1 MIVNTDSLIPNVRD
15 LQQDAINFLSKTADL
30 FHRAS
35 VILSSDS
42 SGKKYAE
49 FKKEIEESKKNV
61 ENLELVMAI
70 VAPMNAGKS
79 TIINAIVGQDL
90 LPSRAS
96 AMTTLPT
103 EIILSDDEIN
113 PILKINRETLS
124 CLNDTLSTLQK
135 KIQVD
140 GNDQAIEKMAKY
152 PHLVEL
158 ISKIQ
163 KGFDIEIET
172 SGLEQIKETLTDLND
187 FVRVCSV
194 LDSSRNPLD
203 QENFDIPCIHSS
215 FWRATT
221 ITDTNQDKLLGN
233 LVIIDTPGPNE
244 SGDNLRLSLVVADQL
259 RRSSMVLLVLDFT
272 QLNNKAAED
281 IKRQVQPVVK
291 LLGKENLYI
300 LINKIDQRT
309 EQDPMT
315 PEKVSQFVI
324 ADLDLG
330 KSENENRVFEVAARR
345 AFCATHFLSELQHN
359 PNIKKEEM
367 KTIRALAEQIFGID
381 WEEELEDCSLKQ
393 LQTKAQRLWKKSGF
407 ETFLENAVNVLIE
420 SAAPRCIK
428 SSLSISRNRLDELKD
443 DAHLRSNAI
452 AKDEEKLR
460 SEVNALEEYLKRLET
475 CRENSKKKVE
485 TIKNQL
491 YEKLETSLK
500 FLQKT
505 AKISL
510 EDYFA
515 KEDYE
520 RANLVKKLDINAR
533 IFFLKPLGEFEF
545 FPKWISN
552 KIKST
557 IEFKPSGIFEF
568 DSKLKAEEFISHV
581 IKYAQSRA
589 ENLLDTLR
597 ENTAHEVENSRSEL
611 INFLERET
619 NPIIERAR
627 TRLNQSFNIDLSL
640 PPPVL
645 DTSDDILVSKP
656 RIRSETKTLDQG
668 YKTVTVRKRV
678 WWHWLWIIPTNVT
691 ETRKLP
697 DKKVNYYTV
706 SLIELTNEI
715 NQSIETSI
723 NTITVKLNKYLDDD
737 FQQRVDQFFKALDG
751 YLSNYRHSLKQ
762 AQEDQKL
769 AADDKKNLVN
779 GLKSI
784 VTEATEQIKK
794 SDFYIKC
801 TESLLKNS

>member
-1 MIVNTDSLIPNVRD
+1 MNTDSLIPNVRD
-15 LQQDAINFLSKTADL
+15 LQLDVINFLSKTADL

-35 VILSSDS
+35 VILSSDAA
-42 SGKKYAE
+42 GKKYAE
-49 FKKEIEESKKNV
+49 FKKEIEEAKKNV
-61 ENLELVMAI
+61 KDLELVMAI
-70 VAPMNAGKS
+70 VAPMKAGKS

-103 EIILSDDEIN
+103 EIILSNNEIN
-113 PILKINRETLS
+113 PVLKINIETLS
-124 CLNDTLSTLQK
+124 CLNNTLSTLQK

-140 GNDQAIEKMAKY
+140 GIDQAIEKMAKY

-163 KGFDIEIET
+163 KGFHIEIET

-187 FVRVCSV
+187 IVRVCSV

-221 ITDTNQDKLLGN
+221 TTDTNQDKLLGN

-244 SGDNLRLSLVVADQL
+244 SGDNLRLSPVVKDQL
-259 RRSSMVLLVLDFT
+259 HRSSMVLIVLDFT
-272 QLNNKAAED
+272 QLNNKAAEE
-281 IKRQVQPVVK
+281 IKRQVQPVIK
-291 LLGKENLYI
+291 SLGGKENLYV
-300 LINKIDQRT
+300 LINKVDQRT

-315 PEKVSQFVI
+315 PEKVNQFVI

-330 KSENENRVFEVAARR
+330 KSNNENRVFEVAARR

-359 PNIKKEEM
+359 PNIKKEDM
-367 KTIRALAEQIFGID
+367 KTVRALAEQIFGID

-393 LQTKAQRLWKKSGF
+393 LQIKAQRLWKKSGF
-407 ETFLENAVNVLIE
+407 ETFLENAINVLME

-428 SSLSISRNRLDELKD
+428 SSLNISRNRLDELKD

-452 AKDEEKLR
+452 AKDEGKLR
-460 SEVNALEEYLKRLET
+460 SEVKALEEDLKHLEI
-475 CRENSKKKVE
+475 CRKRFKKVE
-485 TIKNQL
+485 NIKNKL
-491 YEKLETSLK
+491 CKKLEISLK
-500 FLQKT
+500 SLKET

-520 RANLVKKLDINAR
+520 RANSIKKLNIDAR
-533 IFFLKPLGEFEF
+533 NFFVKPLGEFEF

-568 DSKLKAEEFISHV
+568 DSKLKAEEFINHA
-581 IKYAQSRA
+581 IEYAQSRA
-589 ENLLDTLR
+589 ENLLDTVR
-597 ENTAHEVENSRSEL
+597 DSIAREVENSRSEL
-611 INFLERET
+611 MIFLEKET

-645 DTSDDILVSKP
+645 DTSDDISASKP
-656 RIRSETKTLDQG
+656 RIRSKTRTIDQG
-668 YKTVTVRKRV
+668 YETVTVRKRV
-678 WWHWLWIIPTNVT
+678 WWHWLWVIPTNIP

-706 SLIELTNEI
+706 SLIELIDEI

-723 NTITVKLNKYLDDD
+723 NTITVGLNKYLDDD

-762 AQEDQKL
+762 AQKDQQL

-779 GLKSI
+779 GLKLI
-784 VTEATEQIKK
+784 VTEATEQIEK
-794 SDFYIKC
+794 SNSYIQY
-801 TESLLKNS
+801 TESLLESS